1 MRKCDLLVQ
10 ARRECDTVWYRQ
22 GWIVMRSVN
31 VVSLALAST
40 LATTFVGQAASENV
54 LRWASAGGVLTWDP
68 HVIDETPSLV
78 GFRQVYESLATI
90 DADLILRPALA
101 TSWQLLDP
109 ITWRFELREGVTFH
123 DGAPLSAE
131 DVVFS
136 LERARGKATALASYT
151 SSIAALKA
159 VDDDTVEISTKRPDM
174 LLPVNSSLA
183 GRWAERAAEHEAHA
197 QAVRSLLGDAGGP
210 DLER

>member
-1 MRKCDLLVQ
+1 
-10 ARRECDTVWYRQ
+10 
-22 GWIVMRSVN
+22 MRSVK
-31 VVSLALAST
+31 VLRLALAT
-40 LATTFVGQAASENV
+40 ALATVFAGQAASETV

-78 GFRQVYESLATI
+78 GFRQVYESQATI

-123 DGAPLSAE
+123 DGTPFSAE

-136 LERARGKATALASYT
+136 LERDGHTRLAYKPDHAVDLACYQTGLVKDRKATRDFGA
-151 SSIAALKA
+151 
-159 VDDDTVEISTKRPDM
+159 
-174 LLPVNSSLA
+174 
-183 GRWAERAAEHEAHA
+183 A
-197 QAVRSLLGDAGGP
+197 QAGCLCEVIVGDACDAGLIIGMVSN
-210 DLER
+210 DRKQHERSDIV